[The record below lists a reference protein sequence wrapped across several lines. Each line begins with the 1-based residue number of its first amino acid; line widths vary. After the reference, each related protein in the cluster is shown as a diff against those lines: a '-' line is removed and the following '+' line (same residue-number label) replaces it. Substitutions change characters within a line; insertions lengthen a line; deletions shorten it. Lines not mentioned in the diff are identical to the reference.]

1 MKKKTKI
8 LSLMLMFGFFGL
20 IFSACEKDESF
31 DADDAKTELINA
43 SEEIQ
48 MNMFMMTGTPQMES
62 LMFLFEL
69 TELDFEID
77 LKSSFKSFSIAP
89 ERIVTPGMNQ
99 IMDLSREVSANKK
112 MNAFEDGGIFEY
124 DFDLGYFDKVSDA
137 VYIELRFPANHE
149 AYAAQ
154 SLNAVLRIDNLVI
167 DMVVFDDYP
176 EEVPTSADV
185 TLHIDNQQVLT
196 LEYRM
201 TVGAQMIPTAVTLD
215 MQMPPYSMN
224 MTYGGSGTNY
234 TVDMT
239 MAHNGNTLAD
249 IDLDITFAPDMED
262 VARVSGKVQ
271 LTPLEFSGSIEPM
284 AMDHCEDAA
293 DEASCMNNHI
303 DVELWHTGE
312 NKKIG
317 DVEFRLYEDP
327 WGDFYPELVIVYEDG
342 SYDFFIELF
351 DIDEG
356 DFLP

>member
-31 DADDAKTELINA
+31 DADDAKTELISA

-48 MNMFMMTGTPQMES
+48 TNMFMMMGTPQMES
-62 LMFLFEL
+62 VMFLMGISGMDFDFDGFE
-69 TELDFEID
+69 
-77 LKSSFKSFSIAP
+77 LKSSVQSFSKDPARIA
-89 ERIVTPGMNQ
+89 TPGLNQ
-99 IMDLSREVSANKK
+99 IVELSLAVSADKDTGG
-112 MNAFEDGGIFEY
+112 FEEGGVFNY
-124 DFDLGYFDKVSDA
+124 NFDTGYFEKVADA
-137 VYIELRFPANHE
+137 PYIELHFPANQD

-154 SLNAVLRIDNLVI
+154 SLNAVLRIDNLAF

-201 TVGAQMIPTAVTLD
+201 TVGQQMIPTAVTLN

-224 MTYGGSGTNY
+224 MTYSGSGTNY

-284 AMDHCEDAA
+284 AMDQCEGAV

-303 DVELWHTGE
+303 DVELWHTGQ

-317 DVEFRLYEDP
+317 DVEFRMYHD
-327 WGDFYPELVIVYEDG
+327 GYPELVIVYDDG
-342 SYDFFIELF
+342 TYDFFEDLF
-351 DIDEG
+351 DFDEE
-356 DFLP
+356 DFVF